1 MTQMFNKT
9 LAIMVM
15 LFAAVSALSQTDQ
28 AAKQP
33 ALDQRVRAEVSQ
45 FKGKVSLYAKNLDT
59 GASYEL
65 GGDDRVPLSD
75 PTIDA
80 DWGLADPILSA
91 RDESNPS
98 RADLPPGRRPYFPM
112 RG

>member
-1 MTQMFNKT
+1 MTGIEFPESSQAVNEYPIA
-9 LAIMVM
+9 AI
-15 LFAAVSALSQTDQ
+15 TDTVITYLVDGYYN
-28 AAKQP
+28 P
-33 ALDQRVRAEVSQ
+33 TD
-45 FKGKVSLYAKNLDT
+45 
-59 GASYEL
+59 EL
-65 GGDDRVPLSD
+65 GVLWSD

-91 RDESNPS
+91 RDESNPA